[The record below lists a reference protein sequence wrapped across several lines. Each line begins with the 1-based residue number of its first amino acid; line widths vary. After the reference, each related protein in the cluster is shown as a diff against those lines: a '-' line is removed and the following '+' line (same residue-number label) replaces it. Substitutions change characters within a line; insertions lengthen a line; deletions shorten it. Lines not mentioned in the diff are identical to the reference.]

1 MEAVT
6 IKVREGTPA
15 AEIHKLVDMAI
26 AVGNTKHIEIIIGS
40 GVTSFNQAMFEQR
53 NEYEI
58 KISEIVSSFNNRKP
72 DNENAEQPGNFNPH
86 ARPDGSVYGRD

>member
-15 AEIHKLVDMAI
+15 VEIHKLVDMAI
-26 AVGNTKHIEIIIGS
+26 AVNNTKHIEIIIGS
-40 GVTSFNQAMFEQR
+40 GVKSFNQAMLEQR
-53 NEYEI
+53 NEYAI
-58 KISEIVSSFNNRKP
+58 KIDTIASSFNKCKSETR
-72 DNENAEQPGNFNPH
+72 NAEHPGSFNPH